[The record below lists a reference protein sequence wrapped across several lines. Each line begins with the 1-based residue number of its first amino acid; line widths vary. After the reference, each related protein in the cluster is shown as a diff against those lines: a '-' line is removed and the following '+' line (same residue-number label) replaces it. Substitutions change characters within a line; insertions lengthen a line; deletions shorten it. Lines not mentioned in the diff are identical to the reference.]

1 MGQIGNSD
9 AKQAEGS
16 AYAVGKQFVYALRA
30 QVEGGHGREDD
41 AAHFGD
47 AAHVVEV
54 GEVERGFA
62 RHQHE
67 AAALFESNV
76 GGSGEQVVAQAV
88 GNGGEAAHGAGGHQ
102 HAGGFKRAAGNGGAE
117 VADGVH
123 HVGQR
128 GNIFDA
134 VCGFVAAGVFRAFG
148 NHEMGFDIGC
158 VLQQLQGFVA
168 VLEAVGA
175 ADAEDEALGGH
186 GFCWWLDFGFQV
198 ALEMGY
204 LKVIGEGGISCLWRV
219 SLGKCFSFAEV
230 LAFR

>member
-1 MGQIGNSD
+1 MGQIGNAD
-9 AKQAEGS
+9 AEQAEGA
-16 AYAVGKQFVYALRA
+16 AYAVGEQFVYALRA

-47 AAHVVEV
+47 AAHIVEV

-67 AAALFESNV
+67 AAALFEGNV
-76 GGSGEQVVAQAV
+76 GGAGEQVVAQAV
-88 GNGGEAAHGAGGHQ
+88 GDGGEAAHGAGGHQ
-102 HAGGFKRAAGNGGAE
+102 HAGGFKRAAGDGGAE
-117 VADGVH
+117 IADGVH

-134 VCGFVAAGVFRAFG
+134 VCGFVAAGVLRAFG
-148 NHEMGFDIGC
+148 NHEVGFDIGC

-186 GFCWWLDFGFQV
+186 GFCWWLGC
-198 ALEMGY
+198 GY
-204 LKVIGEGGISCLWRV
+204 LKQVFSG
-219 SLGKCFSFAEV
+219 SL
-230 LAFR
+230 

>member
-1 MGQIGNSD
+1 MGQTGSAD
-9 AKQAEGS
+9 AEQAEGA
-16 AYAVGKQFVYALRA
+16 AYAVGEQFVYALRA

-47 AAHVVEV
+47 AAHIVEV
-54 GEVERGFA
+54 GEIERGFA

-67 AAALFESNV
+67 AAALFEGNV
-76 GGSGEQVVAQAV
+76 GGAGEQVVAQAV
-88 GNGGEAAHGAGGHQ
+88 GDCGEAAHGAGSHQ
-102 HAGGFKRAAGNGGAE
+102 HAGGFKRAAGNGGAK

-134 VCGFVAAGVFRAFG
+134 VRGFVAAGVFRAFG
-148 NHEMGFDIGC
+148 NHEVGFDISC

-186 GFCWWLDFGFQV
+186 GVLLGVGFWFSGS
-198 ALEMGY
+198 LWDGLPESY
-204 LKVIGEGGISCLWRV
+204 GGGRNNLPV
-219 SLGKCFSFAEV
+219 QGVVGEV
-230 LAFR
+230 L

>member
-67 AAALFESNV
+67 AAALFEGNV
-76 GGSGEQVVAQAV
+76 GGAGEQVVAQAV
-88 GNGGEAAHGAGGHQ
+88 GDGGEAAHGAGGHQ
-102 HAGGFKRAAGNGGAE
+102 HPGGFKRAAGNGGAK

-123 HVGQR
+123 HVGQH

-134 VCGFVAAGVFRAFG
+134 VCGFVSAGVLRAFG
-148 NHEMGFDIGC
+148 NHEVGFDIGC